1 MDKDR
6 NFNDIVIYRRLQ
18 FGRHTIYKGSLV
30 YNEVLCTVYALNAEL
45 PRMRWEVPAIY
56 RVKNTQSHF
65 IESTIRRTMGT
76 CLCVIRPG
84 DIDIFGETLPI

>member
-1 MDKDR
+1 MRFVKRGDWNGEGCMDKDR

-45 PRMRWEVPAIY
+45 PRMR
-56 RVKNTQSHF
+56 
-65 IESTIRRTMGT
+65 
-76 CLCVIRPG
+76 
-84 DIDIFGETLPI
+84 